1 MSVKRPVLL
10 FIVYCV
16 GIVQYFISNI
26 ELYLRDCIRREIK
39 AKEAEHASTLFIYCT
54 LEHYFQRQPILI
66 SVTTPGIIHRF
77 RSLFCVN
84 DCEILV
90 RKDIQSIPTKY
101 TAFLR
106 HDSV

>member
-39 AKEAEHASTLFIYCT
+39 AKEAEHASTLFIY
-54 LEHYFQRQPILI
+54 LFIALLSII
-66 SVTTPGIIHRF
+66 SRDNPF
-77 RSLFCVN
+77 
-84 DCEILV
+84 
-90 RKDIQSIPTKY
+90 
-101 TAFLR
+101 
-106 HDSV
+106 